1 MALRKWSTLTRTVR
15 VTNPWWSY
23 RLNTFQLPDGAHG
36 EYHFVH
42 TNGSSLIIP
51 LLPDGRVLLVNQYRY
66 LADRESIEFPCGSV
80 KDGSTYEETAR
91 HELREETGYEAAS
104 ISAVGMFNPYN
115 GVTDEICRIFL
126 ARDLRHVGGEPDVT
140 EEFELVEWSAAE
152 VEQHIVDG
160 SLWDG
165 MTLAAWMIAKG
176 KGSIG

>member
-1 MALRKWSTLTRTVR
+1 
-15 VTNPWWSY
+15 
-23 RLNTFQLPDGAHG
+23 
-36 EYHFVH
+36 
-42 TNGSSLIIP
+42 
-51 LLPDGRVLLVNQYRY
+51 
-66 LADRESIEFPCGSV
+66 
-80 KDGSTYEETAR
+80 
-91 HELREETGYEAAS
+91 
-104 ISAVGMFNPYN
+104 MFNPYN